1 MEWTTNFSTYYITK
15 YTKIKENASLPF
27 PTPFIH
33 QHLCLTLSAA
43 TSNSSSVTSFRKSGI
58 GSVEDSFGCLGWLEL
73 SRIPSSAKYM
83 RVLNFR
89 ILNVITVV
97 YV

>member
-15 YTKIKENASLPF
+15 YTKIKENVSFPF
-27 PTPFIH
+27 STPFIH

-58 GSVEDSFGCLGWLEL
+58 GSVEDSLAMNSFTFVKFMN
-73 SRIPSSAKYM
+73 SVAS
-83 RVLNFR
+83 
-89 ILNVITVV
+89 
-97 YV
+97 